1 MGKNQIHKQAEAQ
14 VHGGCNNIQKIVW
27 REHGMAFWHILLNYQ
42 KALMKPFA
50 DAGLGNIVELS
61 GASEGLTIFFFR
73 LSTYTYSS
81 WTNITENQ
89 TTTKKYTAL
98 VWYYDN
104 DLLSQELR
112 ENDKIHGQKDRN
124 LEL

>member
-14 VHGGCNNIQKIVW
+14 VHGGCNNIQRSYGESMGWPSV
-27 REHGMAFWHILLNYQ
+27 A
-42 KALMKPFA
+42 
-50 DAGLGNIVELS
+50 ELS
-61 GASEGLTIFFFR
+61 KGSHEAIRRCWLRKHRGAQWSFR
-73 LSTYTYSS
+73 RTHNFLLQAFYLYLFLMD
-81 WTNITENQ
+81 EHK

-112 ENDKIHGQKDRN
+112 EDDKIHGQKDRS